1 MAIPAECRRD
11 NRAPGGVV
19 REQGVGERR
28 LREAAADVQPA
39 EAAGR
44 HLREA
49 ETVLPFEGLARE
61 DGVRLTQKMQ
71 VSPCIPVRRYIV
83 IKG

>member
-1 MAIPAECRRD
+1 
-11 NRAPGGVV
+11 
-19 REQGVGERR
+19 
-28 LREAAADVQPA
+28 
-39 EAAGR
+39 
-44 HLREA
+44 
-49 ETVLPFEGLARE
+49 VLPFEGLARE